1 MSMQESFNMFRKT
14 WIDIDLDALETNLK
28 HFHNDNKELIFV
40 VKANGYGHGDLK
52 VSKFAYQHC
61 NIQWI
66 AVSSLDEAYHIH
78 KHVPELNILV
88 LGYTDYQYIPI
99 AIENKIT
106 LIIPS
111 LEYAKNLPDDCENL
125 HVHIKVDTGMNRLGC
140 KSKEELQEIIAI
152 LLSKNIHI
160 DGIFSHYACSDQKD
174 GKMSKVQYEQFKE
187 MVLSSNYP
195 FKMIHMANTDGSY
208 INEDF
213 CNAKRVGLGA
223 YGFSAFEQIRP
234 CLSLKTQIIAVKE
247 IDKDETVSYGAV
259 YHANQKEWIA
269 TIPIG
274 YADGWLR
281 RNEGRTVY
289 VNNAPATLI
298 GRICMDQCMIRLQ
311 EYVPVGTEVELIGPN
326 MPITTIANEL
336 QTIPY
341 EIITTLSDRIPRIY
355 HYKNEIIGHCLTRFP
370 SVD

>member
-14 WIDIDLDALETNLK
+14 WIDIDLDALEYNLK
-28 HFHNDNKELIFV
+28 HFHRDSKELIFV

-61 NIQWI
+61 DIQWV

-78 KHVPELNILV
+78 HHVPELNILV

-99 AIENKIT
+99 AIENNIT

-111 LEYAKNLPDDCENL
+111 LDYAKNLPKCTGL
-125 HVHIKVDTGMNRLGC
+125 HIHIKVDTGMNRLGC
-140 KSKEELQEIIAI
+140 KTKEELQEIITI
-152 LLSKNIHI
+152 LQTKGVHI

-174 GKMSKVQYEQFKE
+174 NVMSNKQYQQFKD
-187 MVLSSNYP
+187 MVQSVDYTFP
-195 FKMIHMANTDGSY
+195 MIHIANTDGSY
-208 INEDF
+208 IEDDF
-213 CNAKRVGLGA
+213 TNAMRIGLGA
-223 YGFSAFEQIRP
+223 YGYSAYENLKP
-234 CLSLKTQIIAVKE
+234 CLSLKTQVIAIKE
-247 IDKDETVSYGAV
+247 IEKEESVSYGAV
-259 YHANQKEWIA
+259 YHANKKEWIA

-281 RNEGRTVY
+281 RNEGRQVY
-289 VNNAPATLI
+289 INNQPATLV
-298 GRICMDQCMIRLQ
+298 GRICMDQCMIRLKQ
-311 EYVPVGTEVELIGPN
+311 YVPVGTEVELIGPN
-326 MPITTIANEL
+326 MPITKIANEL

>member
-14 WIDIDLDALETNLK
+14 WIDIDFDALEFNLK
-28 HFHNDNKELIFV
+28 HFRRDNKELIFV

-61 NIQWI
+61 DINWI

-99 AIENKIT
+99 AIENNIT

-111 LEYAKNLPDDCENL
+111 LEYAQNLPETSHGL

-140 KSKEELQEIIAI
+140 KTANELQEIINI
-152 LLSKNIHI
+152 LLSKGVFI
-160 DGIFSHYACSDQKD
+160 DGIFSHFACSDQKD
-174 GKMSKVQYEQFKE
+174 GDMSKKQYNQFKE
-187 MVLSSNYP
+187 MVISSNYNFP
-195 FKMIHMANTDGSY
+195 MVHIANTDGSY
-208 INEDF
+208 IEDDF

-223 YGFSAFEQIRP
+223 YGYSAFESLRP
-234 CLSLKTQIIAVKE
+234 CLSLKTQIIACKE

-259 YHANQKEWIA
+259 YHANKKEWIA

-281 RNEGRTVY
+281 RNEGRKVY
-289 VNNAPATLI
+289 VNNKPATLI
-298 GRICMDQCMIRLQ
+298 GRICMDQCMIRLD
-311 EYVPVGTEVELIGPN
+311 EYVPIGTEVELIGPN

-336 QTIPY
+336 ETIPY